1 LSNQKSCTIN
11 LVVTPNHCL
20 TATISI
26 QGTSVPLAIDVDI
39 ASDFSALSNNNID
52 EDDLGEYFEEEE
64 SETTHTVNHEDGLG
78 EYFEEE
84 ESETTHTVNHEDDLG
99 EYFEEEESETTH
111 TVTK

>member
-1 LSNQKSCTIN
+1 M
-11 LVVTPNHCL
+11 
-20 TATISI
+20 
-26 QGTSVPLAIDVDI
+26 PLAIDVDI

-52 EDDLGEYFEEEE
+52 KDDLGEYFEEEE
-64 SETTHTVNHEDGLG
+64 SETTQTVNHEDGLG

-84 ESETTHTVNHEDDLG
+84 ESETSHTVNHEDDLG